1 MDTTLGLLVLIYVIT
16 RNWFGLDIAFLYASI
31 HRKVFLVEEKVS
43 IAEGWVGALYRPD
56 GVGPALI
63 IVDGKSK
70 PEGRST
76 LH

>member
-1 MDTTLGLLVLIYVIT
+1 MLIYAIN
-16 RNWFGLDIAFLYASI
+16 RNWFGLDNNIPMLPFI
-31 HRKVFLVEEKVS
+31 ERFFLVEEKVS

-56 GVGPALI
+56 GGAGPALI

>member
-1 MDTTLGLLVLIYVIT
+1 MLIYAIT
-16 RNWFGLDIAFLYASI
+16 RNWFGLDNNIPMLPFI
-31 HRKVFLVEEKVS
+31 QRFFLVEEKVS

-56 GVGPALI
+56 GGAGPALI

>member
-1 MDTTLGLLVLIYVIT
+1 MLIYAIN
-16 RNWFGLDIAFLYASI
+16 RNWFGLDNNIPMLPFI
-31 HRKVFLVEEKVS
+31 ERFFLVEEKVS

-56 GVGPALI
+56 GGAGSALI

>member
-1 MDTTLGLLVLIYVIT
+1 M
-16 RNWFGLDIAFLYASI
+16 
-31 HRKVFLVEEKVS
+31 EEKVS

-56 GVGPALI
+56 GGAGPALI

>member
-1 MDTTLGLLVLIYVIT
+1 MLIYAIT
-16 RNWFGLDIAFLYASI
+16 RNWFGLDNNIPMLPFIESF
-31 HRKVFLVEEKVS
+31 FLVEEKVS
-43 IAEGWVGALYRPD
+43 IAAGWAGALYRPD
-56 GVGPALI
+56 GGVGPALI

>member
-1 MDTTLGLLVLIYVIT
+1 MLPFIES
-16 RNWFGLDIAFLYASI
+16 F
-31 HRKVFLVEEKVS
+31 FLVEEKVS
-43 IAEGWVGALYRPD
+43 IAEGSVGLLYRPD
-56 GVGPALI
+56 VAGPALI

>member
-1 MDTTLGLLVLIYVIT
+1 MLIYAIT
-16 RNWFGLDIAFLYASI
+16 RNWFGLDNNIPMLPFI
-31 HRKVFLVEEKVS
+31 ERFFLVEEKVS

>member
-1 MDTTLGLLVLIYVIT
+1 MLPFIE
-16 RNWFGLDIAFLYASI
+16 RFFGG
-31 HRKVFLVEEKVS
+31 EKVS
-43 IAEGWVGALYRPD
+43 IAEGWMGALYRPD
-56 GVGPALI
+56 VAGPALI